1 MVLVLFHKLR
11 LLDQPILVAEH
22 GTGIIKLVLNVQQDG
37 FSIQIEFVFL
47 LMIIVLHTTQ
57 LEFVLLV
64 LKVLLSIMAFVKSHK
79 FKLQDQLILDVKLGI
94 GITKDAS
101 NVQPD
106 GSSITEFVDQL
117 KTCAK
122 ILMPTLE
129 HAQAVM
135 KVIKFE
141 MVNAYFAIVINL
153 KILDAKLGIGKNK
166 FVSNVLKIGFS
177 KKEQVVSQSMI
188 NAEHQV

>member
-1 MVLVLFHKLR
+1 VLVLFHKLR

-47 LMIIVLHTTQ
+47 LMIIVQHTTQ

>member
-1 MVLVLFHKLR
+1 MLVLFHKLR

-47 LMIIVLHTTQ
+47 LMIIVQYTTQ

-106 GSSITEFVDQL
+106 GSSITEFADQL
-117 KTCAK
+117 KICANN
-122 ILMPTLE
+122 LMPTLE
-129 HAQAVM
+129 LAQAVIKVM
-135 KVIKFE
+135 KFK
-141 MVNAYFAIVINL
+141 MVNVCSAIVKNL
-153 KILDAKLGIGKNK
+153 KI
-166 FVSNVLKIGFS
+166 
-177 KKEQVVSQSMI
+177 
-188 NAEHQV
+188 